1 MSEDTAGSAGR
12 TESTSGQP
20 GEFETPLMTAASY
33 GDAEVAEVLIEAG
46 ADIEARASTDAGGG
60 PGGTALMHASSHHAA
75 CARGAK

>member
-1 MSEDTAGSAGR
+1 
-12 TESTSGQP
+12 
-20 GEFETPLMTAASY
+20 MTAASY